1 MATVNKFDMQGNL
14 LGSLELKD
22 EIFGVE
28 SNEALVHQAVVRH
41 LANRRAGTADT
52 KTRAEVSGGGR
63 KPWRQKGTG
72 RARHGS
78 TRSPIWKHGGVVW
91 GPHPRSYEQGL
102 NKKMRKL
109 ALKVVLS
116 DKVRQSKLL
125 AMDRLAM
132 EGFKTK
138 QFVGIHTALKL
149 GGESSLYV
157 LGEPQQQVQKSASNV
172 PFAKVVTWSELN
184 VFDLLKYKQVVLTE
198 DAIAKIEE
206 AFK

>member
-1 MATVNKFDMQGNL
+1 MIVDVHDTKGAVVDTT
-14 LGSLELKD
+14 ELD
-22 EIFGVE
+22 DSVWGIEPNIQVM
-28 SNEALVHQAVVRH
+28 HQALLRQ
-41 LANRRAGTADT
+41 LANARLGTRDT
-52 KTRAEVSGGGR
+52 KTRGEVRGGGR

-78 TRSPIWKHGGVVW
+78 TRSPIWKKGGVVW
-91 GPHPRSYEQGL
+91 GPHPRSYQQSL

-125 AMDRLAM
+125 AMDKLSM
-132 EGFKTK
+132 DSYKTK
-138 QFVGIHTALKL
+138 QFVGVHTALKF
-149 GGESSLYV
+149 GTESSLYV
-157 LGEPQQQVQKSASNV
+157 IGEAQQHVQRSAANLT
-172 PFAKVVTWSELN
+172 FAKVVTWSELN

-198 DAIAKIEE
+198 DAITRIEE